1 MRTKEERKDSGLKRK
16 LRAKHKVQK
25 KSDRLRLCVYRSNK
39 HIYGQIID
47 NLSGNALVGVS
58 SQVIEK
64 KPEDKGKKD
73 ISFRTGEKIAQLA
86 KKKKIEEVVFDKNK
100 FKYHGRVKAFADGAR
115 KGGLKF

>member
-1 MRTKEERKDSGLKRK
+1 MRTKTERKDSGLKRK
-16 LRAKHKVQK
+16 LRSKHKIQ
-25 KSDRLRLCVYRSNK
+25 SRTDRPRLCVYRSNK

-47 NLSGNALVGVS
+47 LSGNSLLGVS

-64 KPEDKGKKD
+64 DPKDKGKMD
-73 ISFRTGEKIAQLA
+73 LSFRAGERIAKLA
-86 KKKKIEEVVFDKNK
+86 KEKKIEKVVFDKNK

>member
-1 MRTKEERKDSGLKRK
+1 MRTKTERKDSGLKRK
-16 LRAKHKVQK
+16 LRSKYKIQS
-25 KSDRLRLCVYRSNK
+25 KSDRPRLCVYRSNK

-47 NLSGNALVGVS
+47 SSGNSLTSIS

-64 KPEDKGKKD
+64 EPKDKGKID
-73 ISFRTGEKIAQLA
+73 ISFRAGQKIAQLA
-86 KKKKIEEVVFDKNK
+86 KKKKIQEVVFDKNK